1 MKRRIM
7 SCLRYSTSAGR
18 SGVRKPSTKAPRL
31 KASQKMR
38 CAFVPIRTDCTCCGR
53 EYLKRRPWQRT
64 CSRECQLIF
73 WHYEKLKKAFLAGR
87 AVGLL
92 EPMRD
97 FLPPKI
103 ITITPSGPGKPGPPL
118 VPGGDPEKPS

>member
-18 SGVRKPSTKAPRL
+18 SGVRKPSTKAPRGSNPL
-31 KASQKMR
+31 TGRCKAHPIIVCPCCEAEFRQKR
-38 CAFVPIRTDCTCCGR
+38 KTQKC
-53 EYLKRRPWQRT
+53 
-64 CSRECQLIF
+64 CSRKCYLVF
-73 WHYEKLKKAFLAGR
+73 WHYEELKKAFLAGR

-103 ITITPSGPGKPGPPL
+103 ITVTPSGPGKPGPPL
-118 VPGGDPEKPS
+118 VPGGREIS